1 MHEFSLIAN
10 LLKKIESVSKENGG
24 ARVIAVKV
32 KLGALSHI
40 SPDHFR
46 EHFCQATENTSLE
59 GARLEIDVLTD
70 ETDPQAQEILLDSVE
85 IEDQE

>member
-1 MHEFSLIAN
+1 MHEFSLIAD
-10 LLKKIESVSKENGG
+10 LLNKIQTISAENNNG
-24 ARVIAVKV
+24 RILSVKV
-32 KLGALSHI
+32 RLGALSHI

-70 ETDPQAQEILLDSVE
+70 ETDPQAQEILLDSVD

>member
-10 LLKKIESVSKENGG
+10 LLSKIQTISAENNNGRIL
-24 ARVIAVKV
+24 AIKV

-46 EHFCQATENTSLE
+46 EHFCQATANTPIE
-59 GARLEIDVLTD
+59 GARLDIEVLN
-70 ETDPQAQEILLDSVE
+70 
-85 IEDQE
+85 